1 MAQTAMA
8 IPGYVAGTPKEI
20 AISGFK
26 LPEINWPKFDA
37 LKFDKEAFEFGEID
51 KTTIRAKFDTLKAKG
66 ADLFSGAKKEK
77 TLTPTLKPKITT
89 VPKLRG
95 FSKVTN
101 TSKVTP
107 IAIKLKNWTAD
118 KLSTLKASW
127 NEHELSSSVKAA
139 QAKAAP
145 IGDMLKDKLGLDPS
159 VNSNAL
165 ATLVMAL
172 LAALFL
178 ILGLALPSRKR

>member
-1 MAQTAMA
+1 LARLTRRLSAQN
-8 IPGYVAGTPKEI
+8 
-20 AISGFK
+20 
-26 LPEINWPKFDA
+26 L
-37 LKFDKEAFEFGEID
+37 
-51 KTTIRAKFDTLKAKG
+51 
-66 ADLFSGAKKEK
+66 
-77 TLTPTLKPKITT
+77 
-89 VPKLRG
+89 

-165 ATLVMAL
+165 ALSIPTP
-172 LAALFL
+172 
-178 ILGLALPSRKR
+178 LPHW